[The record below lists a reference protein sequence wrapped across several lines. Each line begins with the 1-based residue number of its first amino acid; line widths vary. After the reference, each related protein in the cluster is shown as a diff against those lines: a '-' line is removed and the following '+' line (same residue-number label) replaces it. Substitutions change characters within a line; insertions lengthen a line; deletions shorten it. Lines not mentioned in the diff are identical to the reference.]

1 MRRSSIFLGFFIL
14 LALSWKVEAQVA
26 DTSIGRVK
34 TGWTFGAL
42 PVVAYDS
49 DLGLEYGGL
58 VNFYYYGDGTT
69 YPVYRHS
76 IYAEVSRYTKGS
88 GINRLFYDSRYLI
101 PGIRVTADLSYLTDK
116 AADFYG
122 FNGYESAYNESW
134 TNDAIGNQ
142 DYKTRVFYKYDRKIM
157 RFSSDFQGKL
167 SGKRWLWAAG
177 IALYNFETGPVNIDE
192 LNKGKSSADKLPD
205 VPGLYNKYVD
215 WGIIS
220 SNEKKGGFNTYL
232 KLGAVFDTRDNEANP
247 NRGMWSEAILS
258 IAPPLIGNQ
267 HYEHVNISLVHRQ
280 YLPLVKGRLTF
291 AYRLAAQLKLAG
303 SIPFYLKPNLATLY
317 LRRATSE
324 GLGGSQTLRGI
335 LRNRVVGDGV
345 AYGNFELRW
354 KLLKTIVWKQNLYL
368 ALSAFTDMGQ
378 VVQKV
383 KFNKEK
389 AILTAEAQDPTFDTA
404 NYFPNDSEH
413 LHTSYGGGL
422 HIALNE
428 NFIVAIDYGRAIS
441 SKDGDQG
448 LYIALNFLF

>member
-1 MRRSSIFLGFFIL
+1 MQKTSKLLMLIAL
-14 LALSWKVEAQVA
+14 LAISWNAEAQVA
-26 DTSIGRVK
+26 DSTVGRIK

-42 PVVAYDS
+42 PVIAYDS

-69 YPVYRHS
+69 YPVYRQS

-88 GINRLFYDSRYLI
+88 GINRLFYDSKYLI
-101 PGIRVTADLSYLTDK
+101 PGVRVTADMSYLTDK

-122 FNGYESAYNESW
+122 FNGYEAAYNQAW
-134 TNDAIGNQ
+134 TDDAAGNL
-142 DYKTRVFYKYDRKIM
+142 DYKTRVFYKYDRKIE

-177 IALYNFETGPVNIDE
+177 ISLYNFKTGPVNVDE
-192 LNKGKSSADKLPD
+192 LNKGKSEANKLPN
-205 VPGLYNKYVD
+205 VTGLYDKYVD
-215 WGIIS
+215 WGIIGP
-220 SNEKKGGFNTYL
+220 NEKNGGFNSYIR
-232 KLGAVFDTRDNEANP
+232 LGTVFDSRDNEANP
-247 NRGMWSEAILS
+247 NTGMWSEAILS
-258 IAPPLIGNQ
+258 IAPPLLGND
-267 HYEHVNISLVHRQ
+267 HYEHLNISLVHRQ
-280 YLPLVKGRLTF
+280 YIPIIKGRLTF

-354 KLLKTIVWKQNLYL
+354 KFINTVVWKQNLYL
-368 ALSAFTDMGQ
+368 ALSAFTDMGR

-383 KFNKEK
+383 KFDKDK
-389 AILTAEAQDPTFDTA
+389 AIAIAQAEDPTFKPGD
-404 NYFPNDSEH
+404 YFPDVSER
-413 LHTSYGGGL
+413 LHASYGGGL

-428 NFIVAIDYGRAIS
+428 NFILAIDYGKAVS
-441 SKDGDQG
+441 KKDGDQG

>member
-1 MRRSSIFLGFFIL
+1 MRRSSIFLGLFIL
-14 LALSWKVEAQVA
+14 LAISWKAEAQVA

-69 YPVYRHS
+69 YPIYRHS

-134 TNDAIGNQ
+134 TNDAVGNQ

-167 SGKRWLWAAG
+167 SGKHWLWAAG

-205 VPGLYNKYVD
+205 VPGLYSKYVD

-303 SIPFYLKPNLATLY
+303 NIPFYLKPNLATLY

-354 KLLKTIVWKQNLYL
+354 KFLKTVVWKQNLYL

-383 KFNKEK
+383 KFDKEK
-389 AILTAEAQDPTFDTA
+389 AILAAEAQDTTFDSS